1 MSTRS
6 DYEKVKNLEL
16 EAILTITT
24 GYSCVDDFD
33 KVWKLVWFVC
43 DNNMIGPMW
52 LGMVKDQV
60 KNHLLTI
67 YPELKEAKYQE
78 GKDIDEF
85 ISQQVEKFDRV
96 LPVTKL
102 GIKLPEKYKMR
113 TSSYNSSSDSKV
125 VDGSLGGF
133 EYDLDKTDQALSKNE
148 NFDKNDE
155 LVKCLKLSK

>member
-6 DYEKVKNLEL
+6 DYEKVKNFEL

-24 GYSCVDDFD
+24 GYSCIDDFD

-43 DNNMIGPMW
+43 DNNMIGPMG

-125 VDGSLGGF
+125 VDGSLDGF

>member
-6 DYEKVKNLEL
+6 DYEKVKNFEL

-43 DNNMIGPMW
+43 DNNMIGPMG

-85 ISQQVEKFDRV
+85 ISQQVEKFDCV

-125 VDGSLGGF
+125 VDGSLDGF